1 MNTLVFRWG
10 RQAMNAMLDCQTY
23 SCGTS
28 AWCCGH
34 CLQFSDFPL
43 SCGHRSCPQCQ
54 HHTTCD
60 WLARQQAKL
69 LPADYYLVT
78 FTLPC
83 ELRAVAP
90 NEEQSSALPGLFN
103 LSIFARCFHIFRRV
117 FLNNLFYSLKLTFF
131 KFVKNLIISVIFQ
144 PRWNH

>member
-1 MNTLVFRWG
+1 
-10 RQAMNAMLDCQTY
+10 MNAMLNCQTY

-34 CLQFSDFPL
+34 CLQFSYFPL

-69 LPADYYLVT
+69 LPDDYYLVT

-83 ELRAVAP
+83 ELRAVA
-90 NEEQSSALPGLFN
+90 
-103 LSIFARCFHIFRRV
+103 RRHPKRGAEFGFTGAIQPLYICEV
-117 FLNNLFYSLKLTFF
+117 FSTYSD
-131 KFVKNLIISVIFQ
+131 VNS
-144 PRWNH
+144 